1 LLQHKS
7 PPEAEEKFN
16 SPDSYRETKVGNIT
30 KNIQNNLT
38 AYQRIKTIGELKKSG
53 YQHRSIKEELLQN
66 LILILKRKE
75 NSFPVILGYDDSVV
89 PDVER
94 ALLSKHNILFL
105 GLRGQAKTRMARL
118 MTELLDEYIPCIAG
132 SELND
137 DPLKPISKYSIDQI
151 AAHADET
158 PIHWIHRSERYGEK
172 LATPDVSVADLI
184 GDIDPIK
191 AANLKLSFADER
203 VIHYGIIPKSNRG
216 IFVINE
222 LPDLQAR
229 IQVAL
234 FNILEEGDI
243 QIRGFK
249 LRLPL
254 DILFVF
260 TANPEDYTNRGS
272 IVTPLKDRIE
282 SQILTHYPKTL
293 ETALEITEQEAVIAE
308 EQKEKIKISDLVK
321 RLIEQVA
328 FEARAS
334 EFVDKKSGVSARL
347 TISAF
352 ENAVSAAERRSIVNN
367 EKETQVWL
375 SDLAGIIPSITG
387 KIELVYEGEQEG
399 PYQVAMNLLDKA
411 IRSQFANYFPNPEV
425 LKKRM
430 RPKNVEEPSRDE
442 NPYRSI
448 ISWFDKGNQLNLFF
462 NTKDEEKLVQLYKV
476 DGLHPMVK
484 KFYKGANEKETA
496 LLMEFVL
503 HGLSA
508 YSMISKKVIEGKIEF
523 KDLMGSML
531 NLGGIKTS
539 DEEDDGE
546 DFT

>member
-1 LLQHKS
+1 M
-7 PPEAEEKFN
+7 
-16 SPDSYRETKVGNIT
+16 D
-30 KNIQNNLT
+30 
-38 AYQRIKTIGELKKSG
+38 IKHINTIRELKEAG
-53 YQHRSIKEELLQN
+53 YQPKGIKEEIRKN
-66 LILILKRKE
+66 LITKLQGKKE
-75 NSFPVILGYDDSVV
+75 TFSGIIGYEDSVI

-105 GLRGQAKTRMARL
+105 GLRGQAKTRMARQ
-118 MTELLDEYIPCIAG
+118 MTELLDEYIPVITG
-132 SELND
+132 SEIND
-137 DPLKPISKYSIDQI
+137 DPLQPISRYAKELIYEKGD
-151 AAHADET
+151 DT
-158 PIHWIHRSERYGEK
+158 PIEWIHRSQRYGEK

-184 GDIDPIK
+184 GDVDPIK
-191 AANLKLSFADER
+191 AANLRLSFADER
-203 VIHYGIIPKSNRG
+203 VIHYGIIPKSNRS

-234 FNILEEGDI
+234 FNILEEGDV

-282 SQILTHYPKTL
+282 SQILTHYPKSL
-293 ETALEITEQEAVIAE
+293 EHALAITEQEAGVEAD
-308 EQKEKIKISDLVK
+308 QKARVSISDLVK

-352 ENAVSAAERRSIVNN
+352 ENAVSTAERRAIVNN
-367 EKETQVWL
+367 EKHTQVWI
-375 SDLAGIIPSITG
+375 SDLVGIIPSITG

-399 PYQVAMNLLDKA
+399 PYQVAMNLLDKS
-411 IRSQFANYFPNPEV
+411 IRSQFVQYFPNPDT
-425 LKKRM
+425 LKKRAP
-430 RPKNVEEPSRDE
+430 RKGEAPQAVD

-448 ISWFDKGNQLNLFF
+448 INWFDKGNHINLFF
-462 NTKDEEKLVQLYKV
+462 GTTDREKINQLYKV
-476 DGLHPMVK
+476 DGLNALVK
-484 KFYKGANEKETA
+484 KHFAGANETEAA

-503 HGLSA
+503 HGLSSF
-508 YSMISKKVIEGKIEF
+508 SMISKKIMETSVEF

-531 NLGGIKTS
+531 NIQSSSLYDEA
-539 DEEDDGE
+539 DEED
-546 DFT
+546 FS

>member
-1 LLQHKS
+1 MK
-7 PPEAEEKFN
+7 
-16 SPDSYRETKVGNIT
+16 PD
-30 KNIQNNLT
+30 
-38 AYQRIKTIGELKKSG
+38 IKHINTLGELKESK
-53 YQHRSIKEELLQN
+53 YQAKSIKEEIRANLIKKLQN
-66 LILILKRKE
+66 KE
-75 NSFPVILGYDDSVV
+75 ETFEGIIGYEDTVI

-105 GLRGQAKTRMARL
+105 GLRGQAKTRMARQ
-118 MTELLDEYIPCIAG
+118 MTELLDEYIPMIAG
-132 SELND
+132 SDIND
-137 DPLKPISKYSIDQI
+137 DPMRPISKYAKDIIREKGD
-151 AAHADET
+151 AT
-158 PIHWIHRSERYGEK
+158 PIEWIHRSQRYGEK

-203 VIHYGIIPKSNRG
+203 VIHYGIIPKSNRS

-234 FNILEEGDI
+234 FNILEEGDV

-282 SQILTHYPKTL
+282 SQILTHYPKSL
-293 ETALEITEQEAVIAE
+293 ENALAITEQEADIE
-308 EQKEKIKISDLVK
+308 KDQKEKVSISDLVK

-328 FEARAS
+328 FEARGS

-352 ENAVSAAERRSIVNN
+352 ENAYSSAERRAIVNS
-367 EKETQVWL
+367 EKQTQVWI
-375 SDLAGIIPSITG
+375 SDLIGIIPSITG

-399 PYQVAMNLLDKA
+399 PYQVAMNLLEKA
-411 IRSQFANYFPNPEV
+411 MRSQFVIYFPNPES
-425 LKKRM
+425 LKKRA
-430 RPKNVEEPSRDE
+430 SRKGEAPQAID

-448 ISWFDKGNQLNLFF
+448 INWFDKGNHINLLFAT
-462 NTKDEEKLVQLYKV
+462 NDREKINQLYKV
-476 DGLHPMVK
+476 DGLQPLVK
-484 KFYKGANEKETA
+484 KFFPHANEKEAA

-503 HGLSA
+503 HGLSS
-508 YSMISKKVIEGKIEF
+508 YSIISKKILETSVEF

-531 NLGGIKTS
+531 NIQSSTAF
-539 DEEDDGE
+539 EDMDDQ
-546 DFT
+546 DFN

>member
-1 LLQHKS
+1 
-7 PPEAEEKFN
+7 
-16 SPDSYRETKVGNIT
+16 
-30 KNIQNNLT
+30 
-38 AYQRIKTIGELKKSG
+38 
-53 YQHRSIKEELLQN
+53 
-66 LILILKRKE
+66 
-75 NSFPVILGYDDSVV
+75 
-89 PDVER
+89 
-94 ALLSKHNILFL
+94 SKHNILFL
-105 GLRGQAKTRMARL
+105 GLRGQAKTRMARQ
-118 MTELLDEYIPCIAG
+118 MTELLDEYIPFVSG
-132 SELND
+132 SDIND
-137 DPLKPISKYSIDQI
+137 DPINPISKFAKDLIREKGD
-151 AAHADET
+151 DT
-158 PIHWIHRSERYGEK
+158 PIEWMHRSQRYGEK

-184 GDIDPIK
+184 GDVDPIK

-203 VIHYGIIPKSNRG
+203 VIHYGIIPKSNRS

-234 FNILEEGDI
+234 FNILEEGDV

-272 IVTPLKDRIE
+272 IVTPLKDRIQ

-293 ETALEITEQEAVIAE
+293 EHALSITEQEADVAAQTENIA
-308 EQKEKIKISDLVK
+308 ISDLVK

-352 ENAVSAAERRSIVNN
+352 ENCVSSAERRAILN
-367 EKETQVWL
+367 KEADTQVWI
-375 SDLAGIIPSITG
+375 SDLVGIIPSITG

-411 IRSQFANYFPNPEV
+411 VRTQFVQYFPNPET
-425 LKKRM
+425 LKKRAP
-430 RPKNVEEPSRDE
+430 RKGEKPEPVD
-442 NPYRSI
+442 NPYKSI
-448 ISWFDKGNQLNLFF
+448 ISWFDKGNHLNLLFG
-462 NTKDEEKLVQLYKV
+462 TKDQDKMNELYRV
-476 DGLHPMVK
+476 DGLHALVK
-484 KFYKGANEKETA
+484 KTFAQASEKETA

-503 HGLSA
+503 HGLSS
-508 YSMISKKVIEGKIEF
+508 YSLISKKILETSVEF

-531 NLGGIKTS
+531 NIQTS
-539 DEEDDGE
+539 SFDDDEEE
-546 DFT
+546 DFN

>member
-1 LLQHKS
+1 MDIK
-7 PPEAEEKFN
+7 
-16 SPDSYRETKVGNIT
+16 
-30 KNIQNNLT
+30 
-38 AYQRIKTIGELKKSG
+38 RINTIRELKEAG
-53 YQHRSIKEELLQN
+53 YISKSIKEEIRQN
-66 LILILKRKE
+66 LIRKLSAKE
-75 NSFPVILGYDDSVV
+75 ETFTGIIGYEDSVI

-94 ALLSKHNILFL
+94 ALLSQHNILFL
-105 GLRGQAKTRMARL
+105 GLRGQAKTRMARQ
-118 MTELLDEYIPCIAG
+118 MIELLDEYIPIITG
-132 SELND
+132 SEISD
-137 DPLKPISKYSIDQI
+137 DPFHPISKYAKDLILEKGD
-151 AAHADET
+151 DT
-158 PIHWIHRSERYGEK
+158 PIEWIHRSNRYGEK

-191 AANLKLSFADER
+191 AANLRLSFADER
-203 VIHYGIIPKSNRG
+203 VIHYGIIPKSNRS

-234 FNILEEGDI
+234 FNILEEGDV

-282 SQILTHYPKTL
+282 SQILTHYPKSL
-293 ETALEITEQEAVIAE
+293 EDALAITEQEAEITSD
-308 EQKEKIKISDLVK
+308 QKERVSVSDLLK

-347 TISAF
+347 TISAL
-352 ENAVSAAERRSIVNN
+352 ENAYSAAERRAIINN
-367 EKETQVWL
+367 ETSTQVWI
-375 SDLAGIIPSITG
+375 SDMIGIIPSITG

-399 PYQVAMNLLDKA
+399 PFQVAMNLLDKA
-411 IRSQFANYFPNPEV
+411 IRTQFIQYFPNPET
-425 LKKRM
+425 LKR
-430 RPKNVEEPSRDE
+430 RSSRKGEAPQPVE

-448 ISWFDKGNQLNLFF
+448 INWFDKGNHINLFF
-462 NTKDEEKLVQLYKV
+462 STSDRDKINQLYKV
-476 DGLHPMVK
+476 DGLHALVK
-484 KFYKGANEKETA
+484 KSFGQANEKETA
-496 LLMEFVL
+496 LLMEFIL
-503 HGLSA
+503 HGLAS
-508 YSMISKKVIEGKIEF
+508 YSLISKKIMETSVEF

-531 NLGGIKTS
+531 NIQSATS
-539 DEEDDGE
+539 YEEEDEE
-546 DFT
+546 FN

>member
-1 LLQHKS
+1 M
-7 PPEAEEKFN
+7 
-16 SPDSYRETKVGNIT
+16 NIS
-30 KNIQNNLT
+30 N
-38 AYQRIKTIGELKKSG
+38 IKTLGELKKSG
-53 YQHRSIKEELLQN
+53 YKPRSIKEEIRQN
-66 LILILKRKE
+66 LISRLQKHESTFSGIVGYE
-75 NSFPVILGYDDSVV
+75 DTVI

-105 GLRGQAKTRMARL
+105 GLRGQAKTRMARQ
-118 MTELLDEYIPCIAG
+118 MIELLDEYIPTVRG
-132 SELND
+132 SDIND
-137 DPLKPISKYSIDQI
+137 DPLHPISRYAQEEI
-151 AAHADET
+151 ATHGDET

-203 VIHYGIIPKSNRG
+203 VIHYGIIPRSNRG

-234 FNILEEGDI
+234 FNILEEGDV

-282 SQILTHYPKTL
+282 SQILTHYPKSL
-293 ETALEITEQEAVIAE
+293 EHALEITEQEAEISE
-308 EQKEKIKISDLVK
+308 EQKARVDISDLVK

-328 FEARAS
+328 FEARSS
-334 EFVDKKSGVSARL
+334 ELVDKKSGVSARL

-352 ENAVSAAERRSIVNN
+352 ENAMSAAERRAIINN
-367 EKETQVWL
+367 EKETQVWI

-387 KIELVYEGEQEG
+387 KVELVYEGEQEG
-399 PYQVAMNLLDKA
+399 PFQVAMNLLDKA
-411 IRSQFANYFPNPEV
+411 IRTQFVQYFPNPDQ
-425 LKKRM
+425 LKKR
-430 RPKNVEEPSRDE
+430 KNTGKPSQEELKDD
-442 NPYRSI
+442 NPYRPI
-448 ISWFDKGNQLNLFF
+448 TQWFDKGNHLNISF
-462 NTKDEEKLVQLYKV
+462 NTSDKDKIMLLYHV
-476 DGLHPMVK
+476 DGLHSLVK
-484 KFYKGANEKETA
+484 KFFPKVNDEQAA

-503 HGLSA
+503 HGLAS
-508 YSMISKKVIEGKIEF
+508 YSLISKKMFESKVEF
-523 KDLMGSML
+523 KDLVGSMM
-531 NLGGIKTS
+531 NFNEKDFEF
-539 DEEDDGE
+539 DEEA
-546 DFT
+546 

>member
-1 LLQHKS
+1 
-7 PPEAEEKFN
+7 
-16 SPDSYRETKVGNIT
+16 
-30 KNIQNNLT
+30 
-38 AYQRIKTIGELKKSG
+38 
-53 YQHRSIKEELLQN
+53 
-66 LILILKRKE
+66 
-75 NSFPVILGYDDSVV
+75 
-89 PDVER
+89 
-94 ALLSKHNILFL
+94 
-105 GLRGQAKTRMARL
+105 M
-118 MTELLDEYIPCIAG
+118 
-132 SELND
+132 
-137 DPLKPISKYSIDQI
+137 
-151 AAHADET
+151 
-158 PIHWIHRSERYGEK
+158 
-172 LATPDVSVADLI
+172 
-184 GDIDPIK
+184 
-191 AANLKLSFADER
+191 KLSFADER

-352 ENAVSAAERRSIVNN
+352 ENAVSAAERRAIMNN

-411 IRSQFANYFPNPEV
+411 IRSQFSNYFPNPEI
-425 LKKRM
+425 LKKRSGQKM
-430 RPKNVEEPSRDE
+430 
-442 NPYRSI
+442 
-448 ISWFDKGNQLNLFF
+448 
-462 NTKDEEKLVQLYKV
+462 
-476 DGLHPMVK
+476 
-484 KFYKGANEKETA
+484 
-496 LLMEFVL
+496 
-503 HGLSA
+503 
-508 YSMISKKVIEGKIEF
+508 
-523 KDLMGSML
+523 
-531 NLGGIKTS
+531 
-539 DEEDDGE
+539 
-546 DFT
+546 